1 MEKYNLMKE
10 FQKLEEQV
18 ARVVEMN
25 KFKDDEFIDEFDE
38 LQWDMES
45 FGLML
50 YDFLNDNTESI
61 HYGGM

>member
-1 MEKYNLMKE
+1 
-10 FQKLEEQV
+10 
-18 ARVVEMN
+18 MN

-50 YDFLNDNTESI
+50 YDFLNDNAESI
-61 HYGGM
+61 H

>member
-18 ARVVEMN
+18 ARIVEMN

-61 HYGGM
+61 H

>member
-61 HYGGM
+61 H

>member
-10 FQKLEEQV
+10 FPKLEEQV
-18 ARVVEMN
+18 DREVEMN
-25 KFKDDEFIDEFDE
+25 KLKDDEIIDESDE

-61 HYGGM
+61 H

>member
-1 MEKYNLMKE
+1 MLVEKYNLMKE

-61 HYGGM
+61 H

>member
-25 KFKDDEFIDEFDE
+25 KFKDDEFIDEFDK

-61 HYGGM
+61 H

>member
-45 FGLML
+45 FGLIL

-61 HYGGM
+61 H

>member
-38 LQWDMES
+38 LQWGMES

-50 YDFLNDNTESI
+50 YDFLNDNAESI
-61 HYGGM
+61 H

>member
-1 MEKYNLMKE
+1 MEKYNLIKE

-61 HYGGM
+61 H

>member
-50 YDFLNDNTESI
+50 YDFLNDNAESI
-61 HYGGM
+61 H

>member
-50 YDFLNDNTESI
+50 YDFLNDNNESI
-61 HYGGM
+61 H